1 MPTFRK
7 FVFPDQATADKLLAY
22 LQPLD
27 FPVAVWNIEKGV
39 GVDILFNEDC
49 PKHFEPYLVWP
60 TPCGVHSF
68 SGWEEQYAE
77 DHKEFAT
84 FSDK

>member
-1 MPTFRK
+1 
-7 FVFPDQATADKLLAY
+7 
-22 LQPLD
+22 
-27 FPVAVWNIEKGV
+27 
-39 GVDILFNEDC
+39 
-49 PKHFEPYLVWP
+49 
-60 TPCGVHSF
+60 VHSF